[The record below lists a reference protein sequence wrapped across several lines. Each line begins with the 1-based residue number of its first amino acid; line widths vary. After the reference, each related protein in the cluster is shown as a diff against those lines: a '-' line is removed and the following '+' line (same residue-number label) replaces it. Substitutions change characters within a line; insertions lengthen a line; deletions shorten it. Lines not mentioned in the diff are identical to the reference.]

1 MSQSSREKWE
11 YVVVGNCRVGTGP
24 SGKMSGEKM
33 SGWDYVIVRKCP
45 SGKVSWWDIIG
56 WDTVGWEIVE
66 WEIVEW
72 ENVRV
77 GRYRVGNC
85 RYPVLIRRKE
95 KIAMQVSRPMYA
107 RTRDEYI

>member
-1 MSQSSREKWE
+1 M
-11 YVVVGNCRVGTGP
+11 VGNCRVGTGP

-45 SGKVSWWDIIG
+45 SGKVSWWDIVG
-56 WDTVGWEIVE
+56 WDTVG

-85 RYPVLIRRKE
+85 HDQAVNELG
-95 KIAMQVSRPMYA
+95 
-107 RTRDEYI
+107 